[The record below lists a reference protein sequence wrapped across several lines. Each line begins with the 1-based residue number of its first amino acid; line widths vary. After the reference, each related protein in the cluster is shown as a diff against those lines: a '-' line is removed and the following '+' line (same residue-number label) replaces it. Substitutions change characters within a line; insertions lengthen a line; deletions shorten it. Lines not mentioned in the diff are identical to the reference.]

1 MAALDLLDVVP
12 PEGVVLLLVMTEP
25 APVQIVTA
33 RGLQCQHSVSQSQMV
48 LSNPS
53 KWKLYNLRTISTL
66 SLQISLATP

>member
-33 RGLQCQHSVSQSQMV
+33 RGLKYQHSVSQSQMV